1 MKPSV
6 EGFERMTI
14 PSIDCHLLHRRARPQ
29 PADPQH
35 YAGVPKLAKLLFSP
49 WVPPRALSGLEKRKG
64 HRIQSK
70 GRSKESEG
78 SARFTRVLLG
88 GVADHFDQ

>member
-1 MKPSV
+1 MS
-6 EGFERMTI
+6 I
-14 PSIDCHLLHRRARPQ
+14 PSIDCHHLHGRARPK
-29 PADPQH
+29 PADPQR
-35 YAGVPKLAKLLFSP
+35 YAGVPKLAEMFSP
-49 WVPPRALSGLEKRKG
+49 WGPPRALSGLEKRKG
-64 HRIQSK
+64 YRVQSE